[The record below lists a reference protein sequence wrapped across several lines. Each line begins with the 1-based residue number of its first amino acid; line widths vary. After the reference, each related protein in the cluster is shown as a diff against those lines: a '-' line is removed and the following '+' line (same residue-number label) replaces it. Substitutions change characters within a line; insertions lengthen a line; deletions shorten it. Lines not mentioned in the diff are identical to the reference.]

1 MEFLDYLKVIAGF
14 VSGGSF
20 VALVRFLYL
29 RHAGRFDNEVS
40 MRLSD
45 KQELHQVHREI
56 RDEYKQKL
64 ERLEKHNDELMQTLN
79 ARDMKI
85 FQLEYD
91 GKEKSKRIEQLEKE
105 LQQREKTP

>member
-1 MEFLDYLKVIAGF
+1 MEFLDYLKVIAGMGF
-14 VSGGSF
+14 GGGI
-20 VALVRFLYL
+20 VALVRFL
-29 RHAGRFDNEVS
+29 HGRAQKRYDNETS
-40 MRLSD
+40 LRLSD
-45 KQELHQVHREI
+45 KEELHQVYRET
-56 RDEYKQKL
+56 REEYKQKL